1 MRRITLLLM
10 LMAIGLLAVSGV
22 AWAITK
28 TCPPEPQ
35 VCYGTDGNDV
45 LKNTS
50 EHNIMAAKAGNDTYT
65 NFLKSNAGTSAN
77 PPTDSIGDAAG
88 TDTLVLTDYSKS
100 ELKTAWA
107 DANGNGNGDTLI
119 IFLGSSKTSVALL
132 AYFDDTSSD
141 PQAFRPGPGYIEKI
155 PPLSSA
161 SGSLSTE
168 NMSGGLAEASDAQ
181 VAEVQAQLLR

>member
-50 EHNIMAAKAGNDTYT
+50 EHNVMAAKAGNDTYT

-132 AYFDDTSSD
+132 AYFDDTRSE
-141 PQAFRPGPGYIEKI
+141 PPFRLGPGLIENIPCKGCSKKKI
-155 PPLSSA
+155 A
-161 SGSLSTE
+161 ATTR
-168 NMSGGLAEASDAQ
+168 SGGLAEASDAQ